1 MWYIKLIIHI
11 RAAIAAIPQLVDVRV
26 AAAAA
31 LSVPLLIDIFILVLA
46 PTLRA
51 AAAALTI
58 RAAIAAIPQL
68 VDVDLRGSIID
79 PYMIFD
85 EGQHLYVKVGVKRV
99 AAAAATTTD
108 VVITTYVYLGY
119 YSSSCCYKS
128 SGSCST
134 PTRSPQPTS
143 LRLA

>member
-1 MWYIKLIIHI
+1 MWYIKLIIH
-11 RAAIAAIPQLVDVRV
+11 
-26 AAAAA
+26 
-31 LSVPLLIDIFILVLA
+31 
-46 PTLRA
+46 
-51 AAAALTI
+51 I

-108 VVITTYVYLGY
+108 VVITTIRAAAAQRQL
-119 YSSSCCYKS
+119 
-128 SGSCST
+128 
-134 PTRSPQPTS
+134 
-143 LRLA
+143 L

>member
-1 MWYIKLIIHI
+1 MHASIGGLVKLWQYTKLWYIKLIIH
-11 RAAIAAIPQLVDVRV
+11 
-26 AAAAA
+26 
-31 LSVPLLIDIFILVLA
+31 
-46 PTLRA
+46 
-51 AAAALTI
+51 I

-108 VVITTYVYLGY
+108 VVITTITTIRAAAAALH
-119 YSSSCCYKS
+119 
-128 SGSCST
+128 
-134 PTRSPQPTS
+134 QPD
-143 LRLA
+143 LLNQPP